1 MKGIADSSPS
11 GVNQVLADFPR
22 LYPIIDTAYLESA
35 GISVQLMAAAIATA
49 DGVRIAQYRHKG
61 SFTRARYEEAKA
73 VASILR
79 GRQVC
84 FVMNDRADIAM
95 ALEADGLHVGQS
107 DLPPSVVREL
117 VGDGM
122 LLGYSTHNRDQLTDV
137 ECQWADYLAIGP
149 AFGTASKPDP
159 DPSVGLDGI
168 AAARALVAK
177 PLVAIGGITLGNAVG
192 AFEAGADSVAMISG
206 VSPSNLPMWVDLAR

>member
-1 MKGIADSSPS
+1 MKGVSDRSPS
-11 GVNQVLADFPR
+11 GLRRILADFPR
-22 LYPIIDTAYLESA
+22 IYPIIDTAYLESA
-35 GISVQLMAAAIATA
+35 GIGVQPMAEAIAVA

-73 VASILR
+73 VAAILH

-95 ALEADGLHVGQS
+95 ALRADGVHVGQA

-122 LLGYSTHNRDQLTDV
+122 LVGYSTHNREQLTDT
-137 ECQWADYLAIGP
+137 ECRWADYLAIGP
-149 AFGTASKPDP
+149 AFDTASKADP
-159 DPSVGLDGI
+159 DPSVGVEGI
-168 AAARALVAK
+168 AEARALVAK
-177 PLVAIGGITLGNAVG
+177 PLVAIGGITLQNARS
-192 AFEAGADSVAMISG
+192 AFEAGADSVSMISG
-206 VSPSNLPMWVDLAR
+206 VSPANLSKWADLAR